1 MKKFLAAVALSAA
14 AASAV
19 AAGGASVPMDRFPAE
34 RLRDPAALQNGARLF
49 ANYCLGCHSASL
61 MRWQR
66 LRDIGLDERQI
77 KDFLIFGNQKV
88 GDTMTI
94 AMTARDAKLWFG
106 KQPPDLSVIARARTS
121 FEYSGPDYL
130 YTLLRG
136 YYRDAASP
144 TGWNNVVYPN
154 IAMPHILWERQ
165 GAREVTIERVAY
177 TEQGAV
183 RTVTIYDAQGRA
195 KVTTTP
201 LAGQPAERVRVSFK
215 PADADQARR
224 FDSEVAD
231 LVAFLVYM
239 TDPSAQTRV
248 RIGVWVMLFLFL
260 FAALAWWLNRAY
272 WKDVK

>member
-1 MKKFLAAVALSAA
+1 MKKFLAAAALSAA
-14 AASAV
+14 AASAF
-19 AAGGASVPMDRFPAE
+19 AAGGATVPMDRFPTE

-77 KDFLIFGNQKV
+77 KDFLIFGHQKV

-94 AMTARDAKLWFG
+94 AMAAKDAKVWFG

-121 FEYSGPDYL
+121 FDYAGPDYL

-144 TGWNNVVYPN
+144 TGWNNVAYPN

-165 GAREVTIERVAY
+165 GPREVTIERV
-177 TEQGAV
+177 THGEKGAV
-183 RTVTIYDAQGRA
+183 RTVTVYDANGQA
-195 KVTTTP
+195 KATTTP
-201 LAGQPAERVRVSFK
+201 LAGHPAESVSVSFK
-215 PADADQARR
+215 AADAAQARR

-248 RIGVWVMLFLFL
+248 RVGVWVMLFLFL

-272 WKDVK
+272 WKDVR

>member
-1 MKKFLAAVALSAA
+1 MKKILLALGLALIAPLA
-14 AASAV
+14 G
-19 AAGGASVPMDRFPAE
+19 AAGVAIQMDRFPEE
-34 RLRDPAALQNGARLF
+34 RVRDPAALQNGARLF
-49 ANYCLGCHSASL
+49 ANYCLGCHSAAM
-61 MRWQR
+61 MRWNK
-66 LRDIGLDERQI
+66 LRDIGLEDRQI

-94 AMTARDAKLWFG
+94 AMTPTDAKRWFG

-121 FEYSGPDYL
+121 FDYSGPDYL

-144 TGWNNVVYPN
+144 TGWNNFAYPS

-165 GAREVTIERVAY
+165 GAREVTIERIAH
-177 TEQGAV
+177 TEKGAV
-183 RTVTIYDAQGRA
+183 KTVSVYDAAGQA
-195 KVTTTP
+195 KVTTAALPGKPDESIT
-201 LAGQPAERVRVSFK
+201 VSVK
-215 PADADQARR
+215 PADAAQARQ

-231 LVAFLVYM
+231 LVAFLVFM
-239 TDPSAQTRV
+239 TDPSGAARV